1 MSDIY
6 LFSGETKFSSFNG
19 QVIVKRYLPFFVDRL
34 LKFGLGC
41 VIEKIKKGVID
52 AILVGK

>member
-1 MSDIY
+1 MQNRRTVVNIKKNTEEGCQIFIF
-6 LFSGETKFSSFNG
+6 L
-19 QVIVKRYLPFFVDRL
+19 VAFFVDRL